1 MGRLTRDPDI
11 RYSQGDSSMATAK
24 FSLAV
29 DRRGA
34 KDGQPNADFINCV
47 CWGKQAEFV
56 EKFLHKGTKI
66 ACVGRITTGSYTNKD
81 GQKVYTTDVALDE
94 IEFAESKNASQSQT
108 QGGTDYKPNFGNPAE
123 HSQMMP
129 PPVDQMQ
136 MGFLNVPPSEM
147 EDLPFGV
154 ITK

>member
-34 KDGQPNADFINCV
+34 KDGQQSADFINCV
-47 CWGKQAEFV
+47 CWGKQAEFA
-56 EKFLHKGTKI
+56 EKYLHKGTKI
-66 ACVGRITTGSYTNKD
+66 ACVGHIMTGSYTNKD

-94 IEFAESKNASQSQT
+94 IEFAESKSASGQA
-108 QGGTDYKPNFGNPAE
+108 QGGLDYKPNFGNPAE
-123 HSQMMP
+123 HSQMQPQRVQQMP
-129 PPVDQMQ
+129 MDGFMNFPDGVDD
-136 MGFLNVPPSEM
+136 
-147 EDLPFGV
+147 DLPFGPV
-154 ITK
+154 TR

>member
-1 MGRLTRDPDI
+1 MGRLTRDPDV

-34 KDGQPNADFINCV
+34 KDGQQTADFINCV

-66 ACVGRITTGSYTNKD
+66 ACVGHITTGSYTNKD
-81 GQKVYTTDVALDE
+81 GQRVYTTDVALDE
-94 IEFAESKNASQSQT
+94 IEFAESKNASQSQP

-123 HSQMMP
+123 HSQMTP
-129 PPVDQMQ
+129 PAMEQMT
-136 MGFLNVPPSEM
+136 MGFINPPDGYED
-147 EDLPFGV
+147 DLPFGPV
-154 ITK
+154 TR

>member
-34 KDGQPNADFINCV
+34 KDGQQTADFINCV

-66 ACVGRITTGSYTNKD
+66 ACVGHIMTGSYTNKD

-94 IEFAESKNASQSQT
+94 IEFAESKNANAQTQT
-108 QGGTDYKPNFGNPAE
+108 QGGVDYKPNFGNPAE
-123 HSQMMP
+123 HSQMQP
-129 PPVDQMQ
+129 PPTEQMT
-136 MGFLNVPPSEM
+136 MGFLNVTDDG
-147 EDLPFGV
+147 DLPFGR
-154 ITK
+154 ITP

>member
-1 MGRLTRDPDI
+1 MGRLTRDPEI
-11 RYSQGDSSMATAK
+11 RYSQSDSSMATAK

-34 KDGQPNADFINCV
+34 KDGQQSADFINCV
-47 CWGKQAEFV
+47 CFGKQAEFT
-56 EKFLHKGTKI
+56 EKYLHKGTKI
-66 ACVGRITTGSYTNKD
+66 ATVGHIVTGSYTNKD
-81 GQKVYTTDVALDE
+81 GNKVYTTEVALDE
-94 IEFAESKNASQSQT
+94 IEFAESKNASAQAQS
-108 QGGTDYKPNFGNPAE
+108 GTDYKPNFGNPAE
-123 HSQMMP
+123 HQQMMP

-147 EDLPFGV
+147 EDLPFGA

>member
-1 MGRLTRDPDI
+1 MGRLTRDPDV

-34 KDGQPNADFINCV
+34 KDGQQSADFINCV

-66 ACVGRITTGSYTNKD
+66 ACVGRIMTGSYTNKD

-94 IEFAESKNASQSQT
+94 IEFAESKNASQSQQ

-123 HSQMMP
+123 HQQMQP
-129 PPVDQMQ
+129 PPTQQMLD
-136 MGFLNVPPSEM
+136 GFMNFPTS
-147 EDLPFGV
+147 EDLPFGPV
-154 ITK
+154 TR